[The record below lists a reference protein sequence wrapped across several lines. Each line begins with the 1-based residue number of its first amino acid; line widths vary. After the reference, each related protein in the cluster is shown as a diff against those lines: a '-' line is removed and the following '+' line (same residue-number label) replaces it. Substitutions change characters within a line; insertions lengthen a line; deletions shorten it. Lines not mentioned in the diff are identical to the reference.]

1 MLSQVNAQ
9 DDEARFEVIEN
20 GTKRGGKNLVS
31 NKGYSYVFKVRLS
44 SQTLLKIHTITI
56 QK

>member
-20 GTKRGGKNLVS
+20 GTKRGGKKLVS

-44 SQTLLKIHTITI
+44 SQTLL
-56 QK
+56 